1 MKTHSANE
9 KGHSCHGDC
18 SPTQC
23 LPGGTRTLAVHHGQ
37 SMCASLALA
46 RHEQMAEIDLF
57 VVVRACTAN
66 DIFSSSKLILKENST
81 LNTNM

>member
-9 KGHSCHGDC
+9 KGHSCHGYC

-23 LPGGTRTLAVHHGQ
+23 LPDAKRTLAVHHGQ

-66 DIFSSSKLILKENST
+66 DIFSSSKLISKENST